1 MIQVDDFHKCYER
14 TVAVRGI
21 SFDVRPG
28 QVLGLI
34 GPNGAGKTTT
44 LRAIAGI
51 IPQTQGR
58 LQVSGY
64 RVDLDPIEAKKR
76 LAYIPD
82 DPQLFHDLT
91 VVEHLLFAAKTYGV
105 NESESRIKRL
115 LTLFQLEEKA
125 NVEAANLSRGMRQKL
140 AISCAYVHDPK
151 AILFDEPLTGLDPNG
166 IRNLKDSIVR
176 RAESGAS
183 IIISSHLLAMVE
195 DICTH
200 VLILN
205 KGQQE
210 CFGTI
215 DRVKQEF
222 QRDGDDVSLE
232 QAFFEA
238 TTDPNLLSRI
248 GNH

>member
-1 MIQVDDFHKCYER
+1 MIQVDDFHKCYDQ
-14 TVAVRGI
+14 TVAVKGI
-21 SFDVRPG
+21 SFDVQPG

-51 IPQTQGR
+51 IPQTLGR
-58 LQVSGY
+58 LTVCGFQI
-64 RVDLDPIEAKKR
+64 DQEPIEAKKR

-91 VVEHLLFAAKTYGV
+91 VVEHLLFAAKTYGSQDV
-105 NESESRIKRL
+105 EARIEDL
-115 LTLFQLEEKA
+115 LKLFTLEEKA
-125 NVEAANLSRGMRQKL
+125 NVEAGNLSRGMRQKL
-140 AISCAYVHDPK
+140 AISCAYIHDPR

-166 IRNLKDSIVR
+166 IRNLKESIVA

-183 IIISSHLLAMVE
+183 IVISSHLLAMVE

-200 VLILN
+200 VMILN
-205 KGQQE
+205 RGIQE
-210 CFGTI
+210 CFGPI
-215 DRVKQEF
+215 DQVKQEF
-222 QRDGDDVSLE
+222 KRDGDDVSLE

-238 TTDPNLLSRI
+238 TTDANLLAGI
-248 GNH
+248 GN